1 MQLLKYIFIF
11 IQVLIG
17 NGPGV
22 LAFNRYLG
30 NPYQINI
37 TDQDIKIYKYL
48 SLKNVPSARNIE
60 LIKQTAKKFGNSNP
74 E

>member
-1 MQLLKYIFIF
+1 MQLLKYIFII

-17 NGPGV
+17 NGQGV
-22 LAFNRYLG
+22 FAFNRYLG

-48 SLKNVPSARNIE
+48 SLKNVPSARNIK

>member
-17 NGPGV
+17 NGQGV

-48 SLKNVPSARNIE
+48 SLKNVPSARNIK

>member
-1 MQLLKYIFIF
+1 
-11 IQVLIG
+11 LIG
-17 NGPGV
+17 NGQGV
-22 LAFNRYLG
+22 LAFNRYLS

-48 SLKNVPSARNIE
+48 SLKNVPSARNIK